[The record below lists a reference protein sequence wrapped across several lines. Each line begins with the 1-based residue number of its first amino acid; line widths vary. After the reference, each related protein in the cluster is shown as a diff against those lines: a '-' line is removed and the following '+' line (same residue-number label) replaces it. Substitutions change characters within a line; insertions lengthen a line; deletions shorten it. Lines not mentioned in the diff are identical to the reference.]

1 MLKIDANLIDKHY
14 QLDYLEKLMTQQKA
28 MKKLLLPLVLMS
40 EIAMADDS
48 SDTVNLDAIIVSA
61 ELLDKS
67 AKESAQSIEIYDED
81 TLKNQAGLNSAKDIL
96 NTTSNVNLVKG
107 TGTAATVRGIDGTGA
122 AQNTIAIYAGGR
134 QRLNYEVDDRPL
146 SFNEV
151 VYSDINLFDVEKVE
165 VLRGAQSTLSGRNAM
180 AGTINIKT
188 KDPVYEDETILRAAA
203 GNYDAQELSAAVNR
217 TIGGDDTMA
226 YRLSA
231 DLKDR
236 DSTVK
241 YGSTDNVDDVSRY
254 ESVNLRGKLLI
265 EPDSEDNKRLLL
277 GVSHTDYAGPHLET
291 VAAPY
296 EDRKAATFDGQAY
309 HNTIADTVSL
319 DYSQDL
325 NSDTYF
331 RLNSSLTNAEFIRT
345 TADNG
350 TNVDIDSTEIVLEP
364 QLHYSNETL
373 SLVAGIYYYSAAE
386 EEDTE
391 LFSTKY
397 RYNDDTEALSAYIE
411 GAFNLSDNLTLS
423 LGGRQE
429 HESRKRDGGVYSNG
443 ATSNDFDYDENYSQ
457 FLPKV
462 GINWQQSEMVSW
474 GAQISKGYNA
484 GGAGIFF
491 DNSFAVQDYDFKE
504 ETSWTYEIYSRQ
516 QFLQGKLSS
525 SQNLFYSR
533 YKDLQLA
540 YSSSGDFDNDLSY
553 LIANVDK
560 VNTWGFEQGL
570 TAILSDEFTL
580 SGSLGFLNTEIVEFS
595 SDTSL
600 EGNDLA
606 IAPSV
611 TSSISLDWHKDNW
624 TTNLNLRYSGAYYT
638 YPNNESASKTDA
650 YVVANARATYQMGDA
665 QWFASIDNLFDEDA
679 IIYQRSTSAVLLQ
692 PRTFLVGV
700 EYAL

>member
-1 MLKIDANLIDKHY
+1 
-14 QLDYLEKLMTQQKA
+14 MTQQKA
-28 MKKLLLPLVLMS
+28 LKKLLLPLVLMS

-48 SDTVNLDAIIVSA
+48 SDTINLDAIIVSA

-96 NTTSNVNLVKG
+96 NTTSNVNLVEG

-217 TIGGDDTMA
+217 AIGDDDTMA

-325 NSDTYF
+325 NSDAYF
-331 RLNSSLTNAEFIRT
+331 RLNSSLTNAEFVRT

-386 EEDTE
+386 DEDTE

-462 GINWQQSEMVSW
+462 GINWQQSEMISW

-484 GGAGIFF
+484 GGAGIYF

-540 YSSSGDFDNDLSY
+540 YSSSGDFDKDLSY

>member
-1 MLKIDANLIDKHY
+1 MP
-14 QLDYLEKLMTQQKA
+14 QQKA
-28 MKKLLLPLVLMS
+28 LRKLLLPLVLMS
-40 EIAMADDS
+40 EITMAADS

-61 ELLDKS
+61 ELLKKS
-67 AKESAQSIEIYDED
+67 AKESAQSTEIFDEE
-81 TLKNQAGLNSAKDIL
+81 TLNNQAVLNSAKDIL
-96 NTTSNVNLVKG
+96 NTTSNVNLVEG

-146 SFNEV
+146 SFNEI
-151 VYSDINLFDVEKVE
+151 VYSDIHLFDVEKVE

-180 AGTINIKT
+180 AGTISIKT

-203 GNYDAQELSAAVNR
+203 GDYDTQELSAAINR
-217 TIGGDDTMA
+217 AIGDDNTMA
-226 YRLSA
+226 YRLAA

-277 GVSHTDYAGPHLET
+277 GVSHTDYAGPHLEIVT
-291 VAAPY
+291 APY

-309 HNTIADTVSL
+309 HNTIADTLSL

-325 NSDTYF
+325 TSNAYF
-331 RLNSSLTNAEFIRT
+331 QLNSSLTNAEFTRT
-345 TADNG
+345 TADNR
-350 TNVDIDSTEIVLEP
+350 TNTDIDTTEIVLEP
-364 QLHYSNETL
+364 QLHYSNDAL
-373 SLVAGIYYYSAAE
+373 SLVAGIYYYSAE
-386 EEDTE
+386 EVEDTE
-391 LFSTKY
+391 LLSTKY
-397 RYNDDTEALSAYIE
+397 RYQDDTEALSAYIE
-411 GAFNLSDNLTLS
+411 GAFNLSDGLTLS

-429 HESRKRDGGVYSNG
+429 HESRKRSGGVYSNG
-443 ATSNDFDYDENYSQ
+443 ATSDDFDYDESYSE

-462 GINWQQSEMVSW
+462 GINWQQSETISW
-474 GAQISKGYNA
+474 GVQISKGYNA
-484 GGAGIFF
+484 GGAGIYF
-491 DNSFAVQDYDFKE
+491 DTNNAFAVVDYDFKE

-540 YSSSGDFDNDLSY
+540 YSSNGNYDSDLSY

-570 TAILSDEFTL
+570 TAILSDELTL
-580 SGSLGFLNTEIVEFS
+580 SGSLGLLNTEIVEFS
-595 SDTSL
+595 SDRSL

-611 TSSISLDWHKDNW
+611 TSSISLDWRKDNW
-624 TTNLNLRYSGAYYT
+624 TTNLNFRYSGAYYT
-638 YPNNESASKTDA
+638 YPNNASASKTDA

-665 QWFASIDNLFDEDA
+665 QWFASINNIFDEDA

>member
-1 MLKIDANLIDKHY
+1 
-14 QLDYLEKLMTQQKA
+14 MTQQEKLR
-28 MKKLLLPLVLMS
+28 KLLLPLVLMS
-40 EIAMADDS
+40 DIAMADDS
-48 SDTVNLDAIIVSA
+48 TETVNLDTIVVSS
-61 ELLDKS
+61 ELLNKS
-67 AKESAQSIEIYDED
+67 AKESAQSVEIFNEE
-81 TLKNQAGLNSAKDIL
+81 TLKNQAGLNSADDIL
-96 NTTSNVNLVKG
+96 NTASNINLVEG

-122 AQNTIAIYAGGR
+122 AQNTIAIYAGSR

-146 SFNEV
+146 SFNEI
-151 VYSDINLFDVEKVE
+151 VYSDTNLFDVEKVE

-180 AGTINIKT
+180 AGTISIHTN
-188 KDPVYEDETILRAAA
+188 DPIYEDETILRAAA

-217 TIGGDDTMA
+217 TIGDDDTIA
-226 YRLSA
+226 YRLTA
-231 DLKDR
+231 DVKER
-236 DSTVK
+236 DSTVE

-254 ESVNLRGKLLI
+254 ESVNIRGKLLI

-296 EDRKAATFDGQAY
+296 EDRKAFTFDGQAY

-325 NSDTYF
+325 TSDMYF
-331 RLNSSLTNAEFIRT
+331 RLNTSLTNAEFIRT
-345 TADNG
+345 TADNF
-350 TNVDIDSTEIVLEP
+350 TNVDIDTTEIVLEP
-364 QLHYSNETL
+364 QLYYGNETL
-373 SLVAGIYYYSAAE
+373 NLVAGIYYYNTAE

-397 RYNDDTEALSAYIE
+397 RYNDNTEALSAYIE

-423 LGGRQE
+423 MGGRQE
-429 HESRKRDGGVYSNG
+429 HESRQRDGGVYSNG
-443 ATSNDFDYDENYSQ
+443 ATSNDFDYDENYSE
-457 FLPKV
+457 FLPKI
-462 GINWQQSEMVSW
+462 GINWQQSEMISW

-484 GGAGIFF
+484 GGAGIYF
-491 DNSFAVQDYDFKE
+491 DSSFAVQDYDFKE
-504 ETSWTYEIYSRQ
+504 ETSWTYEIYGRQ
-516 QFLQGKLSS
+516 QLLQGKLSS

-540 YSSSGDFDNDLSY
+540 YSSTGDFDNDLSY

-611 TSSISLDWHKDNW
+611 TSSINLDWHKDNW
-624 TTNLNLRYSGAYYT
+624 TANLNLRYSGSYYT
-638 YPNNESASKTDA
+638 YPNNASASKTDS
-650 YVVANARATYQMGDA
+650 YVVANARATYQMGNA
-665 QWFASIDNLFDEDA
+665 EWFASIDNLFDEDA

-700 EYAL
+700 EYTL

>member
-1 MLKIDANLIDKHY
+1 
-14 QLDYLEKLMTQQKA
+14 MTQQKA